1 VESRKKTCGVERRM
15 SNEEQ
20 IRQAYVEVRVLENY
34 AEEIR
39 TRLQVVVNTSTELQ
53 TTRTAVEALTKTPEG
68 TPLLVNLGGGVY
80 GMARTSDPTKILLD
94 VGTGIVVEKTVEGSL
109 ELIGKRLEDL
119 EKARASLE
127 SQLSNILTRLDRSRG
142 KLSDLSSSAKE
153 TSRK

>member
-1 VESRKKTCGVERRM
+1 M
-15 SNEEQ
+15 SDEEQ

-53 TTRTAVEALTKTPEG
+53 TTRAAVEALTKTPEG

-109 ELIGKRLEDL
+109 ELIGKRLEEL

-142 KLSDLSSSAKE
+142 KLSDLSSSVKE

>member
-1 VESRKKTCGVERRM
+1 M
-15 SNEEQ
+15 SDEEQ

-53 TTRTAVEALTKTPEG
+53 TTRAAVEALTKTPEG

>member
-1 VESRKKTCGVERRM
+1 M

-39 TRLQVVVNTSTELQ
+39 TRLQVVVNTNTELQ
-53 TTRTAVEALTKTPEG
+53 TTRAAVEALTKTPEG

-109 ELIGKRLEDL
+109 ELINKRLEDL

-153 TSRK
+153 TGRK

>member
-1 VESRKKTCGVERRM
+1 M

-34 AEEIR
+34 VEEIR
-39 TRLQVVVNTSTELQ
+39 TRLQVVVTTSTELQ
-53 TTRTAVEALTKTPEG
+53 TTRAAVEALSKTPEG

-80 GMARTSDPTKILLD
+80 GLARTSDPTKILLD
-94 VGTGIVVEKTVEGSL
+94 VGTGIVVEKTVDGSL
-109 ELIGKRLEDL
+109 ELINKRLGDL

>member
-1 VESRKKTCGVERRM
+1 M

-39 TRLQVVVNTSTELQ
+39 TRLQVVVNTNTELQ
-53 TTRTAVEALTKTPEG
+53 TTRAAVEALTKTPEG

-109 ELIGKRLEDL
+109 ELINKRLEDL

-142 KLSDLSSSAKE
+142 KLSDLSSSAKD
-153 TSRK
+153 TGRK

>member
-1 VESRKKTCGVERRM
+1 M
-15 SNEEQ
+15 SDEEQ

-39 TRLQVVVNTSTELQ
+39 TRLQVVVNTGTELQ
-53 TTRTAVEALTKTPEG
+53 TTRAAVEALTKTPEG